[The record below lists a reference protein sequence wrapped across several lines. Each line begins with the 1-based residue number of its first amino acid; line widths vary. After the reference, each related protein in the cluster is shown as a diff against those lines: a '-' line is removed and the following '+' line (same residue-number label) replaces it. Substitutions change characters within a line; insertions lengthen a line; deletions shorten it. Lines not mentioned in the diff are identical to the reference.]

1 MPNIKKELE
10 VINVDEEDNYNNIR
24 QQISNTIDDK
34 INNDNQPD
42 DKPTDD
48 KQTDDNKAEDV
59 IKDIPDHDNTYH
71 KDTPDKSQ
79 CRQVVANM
87 APKMPCPDCG
97 RLLSKKTLTYTH
109 KYQCT
114 RINKKEKG
122 EELDHPPPKPQ
133 IPSKNEERGQTPS
146 YIRKPPVKRYEHINL
161 F

>member
-1 MPNIKKELE
+1 MPKIKKELE

-24 QQISNTIDDK
+24 EQISNTIDDK

-48 KQTDDNKAEDV
+48 NQTDDNKAEDV
-59 IKDIPDHDNTYH
+59 IKDNPDHDNIYH

-79 CRQVVANM
+79 
-87 APKMPCPDCG
+87 CPDCG
-97 RLLSKKTLTYTH
+97 RLLSKKTLKYTH

-114 RINKKEKG
+114 RINKKEKA
-122 EELDHPPPKPQ
+122 EELHQPPPKPQ